1 MSWEEE
7 KKVTKL
13 ILVLATSTLVIE
25 IREKT
30 TENAE
35 NSKIDEN
42 DEKGKYLRT
51 NFAQVAYI

>member
-35 NSKIDEN
+35 NSKTDEN

-51 NFAQVAYI
+51 NLAQVAYI